1 MGKRTNRHT
10 TNRFG
15 HYAPKYWVSWLAVGV
30 TWLLAKLPHGAQHS
44 LSRGLTKLAIKT
56 RSSRI
61 KTIRRNIELCFPEF
75 TEEEQEQLLLKN
87 TYSTVLMLF
96 DLVNAIWKSR
106 SSVLDR
112 GRVVGKQYLLEALS
126 AEKPLI
132 IVSEHSTAFLIG
144 IVKLS
149 EITAYSALYR
159 KMDNPVLQEQLYERA
174 MAKYPIDAI
183 HRKEVRLMLSKLSNK
198 GVAVI
203 LPDQDFGP
211 KRSSFVPFFGIDTAT
226 ITAIPQYAKWADA
239 NVLLAST
246 YREPNGHYV
255 VEIEPI
261 LENYPTGD
269 DLADTVLWSNW
280 LERKIREHPEDY
292 FWLHK
297 RFKTRP
303 EGQKKLY

>member
-1 MGKRTNRHT
+1 MGKRKNRHT
-10 TNRFG
+10 TDRFG
-15 HYAPKYWVSWLAVGV
+15 HYAPRYWVSWLAVGV
-30 TWLLAKLPHGAQHS
+30 TWLLARLPQSAQ
-44 LSRGLTKLAIKT
+44 RGLTRGLTRLAVKT
-56 RSSRI
+56 RSSRT
-61 KTIRRNIELCFPEF
+61 KTIRRNIELCFPDLTVEK
-75 TEEEQEQLLLKN
+75 QELLLHKN
-87 TYSTVLMLF
+87 MYSTILMLF
-96 DLVNAIWKSR
+96 DLVNFIWASR

-112 GRVVGKQYLLEALS
+112 GRIIGKQYLLDAL
-126 AEKPLI
+126 ADDKPLI
-132 IVSEHSTAFLIG
+132 VVTGHSTSFMLG

-159 KMDNPVLQEQLYERA
+159 RMDNPVLQEQLYERA
-174 MAKYPIDAI
+174 MKKYPIDAI
-183 HRKEVRLMLSKLSNK
+183 HRKEVPLMLSKLSNK

-211 KRSSFVPFFGIDTAT
+211 KHSSFIPFFGIDTAT
-226 ITAIPQYAKWADA
+226 ITSIPQYAKSADA

-246 YREPNGHYV
+246 YREENGNYV
-255 VEIEPI
+255 VDIEPV

-269 DLADTVLWSNW
+269 DLADTVLWSDW
-280 LERKIREHPEDY
+280 LESRVREHPEDY